1 MRKKEL
7 NTNLPQKS
15 IFYGESHN
23 FEIYNQKFIK
33 IISNRLFGKQSYH
46 LNLSMLAPWPVQN
59 NVISWPAILTLLL
72 LYLFSL
78 VFFYNIPLQLKPTV
92 LFSANT
98 VIFLATF
105 LFIYKSKKIF
115 EFKSRYGDCVVLSLL
130 YDKPN
135 KRVVKKFIDEIKL
148 RSLTASQEM
157 EMDITQMLDIEANE
171 LRRLKN
177 EKIISSQSYDA
188 AKKRID
194 KMIISKPFKQKAVT

>member
-1 MRKKEL
+1 MSKKEL

-59 NVISWPAILTLLL
+59 NVTSWPAILTLLL
-72 LYLFSL
+72 LYILSL
-78 VFFYNIPLQLKPTV
+78 IYFYNIPLHLTPSV

-98 VIFLATF
+98 VIFLIAF
-105 LFIYKSKKIF
+105 LFIYKSKKTF

-130 YDKPN
+130 YNKPN
-135 KRVVKKFIDEIKL
+135 KREVKKFINEVKL

-157 EMDITQMLDIEANE
+157 EVDIAQMLDIETNE
-171 LRRLKN
+171 LKRLKD

-194 KMIISKPFKQKAVT
+194 KMVL

>member
-1 MRKKEL
+1 MSKKEL
-7 NTNLPQKS
+7 NTSLPQES

-33 IISNRLFGKQSYH
+33 IISNRLFRKQSYH

-59 NVISWPAILTLLL
+59 NVTSWPAILTLLL
-72 LYLFSL
+72 LYILSL
-78 VFFYNIPLQLKPTV
+78 IYFYNIPLHLTPSV

-98 VIFLATF
+98 VIFLIAF
-105 LFIYKSKKIF
+105 LFIYKSKKTF

-130 YDKPN
+130 YNKPN
-135 KRVVKKFIDEIKL
+135 KREVKKFINEVKL

-157 EMDITQMLDIEANE
+157 EVDIAQMLDIETNE
-171 LRRLKN
+171 LKRLKD

-194 KMIISKPFKQKAVT
+194 KMVL